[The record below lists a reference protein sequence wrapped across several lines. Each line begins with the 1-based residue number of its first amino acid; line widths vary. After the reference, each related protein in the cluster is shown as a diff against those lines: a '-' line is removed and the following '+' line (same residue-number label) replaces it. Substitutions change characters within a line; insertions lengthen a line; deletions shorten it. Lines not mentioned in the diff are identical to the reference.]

1 MNSKVIPSY
10 EHFCES
16 LHKATLAIHDQS
28 ASLNDRVLNLS
39 KINCAHNEL
48 LELVKQEFASFD
60 SSITFPNSMLLPKVF
75 SEEQFKKERD
85 RLLYS
90 IDEYR
95 ELLLVVAEIKRK
107 HYRLH

>member
-16 LHKATLAIHDQS
+16 LYEAVLAIHDQS
-28 ASLNDRVLNLS
+28 ASLNDRILNLS
-39 KINCAHNEL
+39 KLNCTHNEL
-48 LELVKQEFASFD
+48 LGLVKQEFADFD
-60 SSITFPNSMLLPKVF
+60 SSITFPNFMILPRVF
-75 SEEQFKKERD
+75 SEVQLKKERD

-107 HYRLH
+107 KCRYH